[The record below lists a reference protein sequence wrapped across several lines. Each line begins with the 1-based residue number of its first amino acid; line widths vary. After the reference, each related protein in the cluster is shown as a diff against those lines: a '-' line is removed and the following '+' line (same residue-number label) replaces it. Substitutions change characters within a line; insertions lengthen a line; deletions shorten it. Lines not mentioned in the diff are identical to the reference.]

1 MRYRYDVPAEFPD
14 AGNSS
19 AFAQEASRLQP
30 EEGEN
35 ISDTVVRWITRIMFG
50 GLTLGV
56 FCAGFVA
63 GAAVMALAA

>member
-14 AGNSS
+14 AGRSS
-19 AFAQEASRLQP
+19 AFAQEARRLQP
-30 EEGEN
+30 EEN
-35 ISDTVVRWITRIMFG
+35 INDTVVRWITRITFG